1 MSFKENIALL
11 LTPNGFWD
19 ERPAMTTFMEN
30 EVQEGINTAFN
41 LINAECGNLPY
52 KVLEYNAPHLAN
64 PETILDKNNEYYRND
79 YELEQ
84 FRQAIITQ
92 TQYTLN
98 MGNDFSQG
106 SSTLSTGGM
115 SATVQRP
122 EKRDI
127 IAPGVLKFLQ
137 NARLYQLQVYSSAT
151 QKCAPSSC
159 YELGRLLTLDTG
171 DIRYVKTYQDNATPG
186 QVAFIDSNKQV
197 SFANPS
203 ELSFNV
209 LRAKE
214 VLDRDGEYRQIKDV
228 KNLAFFGQQGS
239 DAMKRTEIIDTIK
252 AYKQFDPNFTY
263 ANEEIVWTWNES
275 TRFVDY
281 WKSKQDNNKGHPPQ
295 LDATFTWWEKIYN
308 RDVRA
313 KYIYDPVDDVYKMI
327 NQFDVNYFGGMTRDE
342 IYTAINASG
351 TTFRPDLIYSKG
363 FVVIR
368 VVQPANALKWFE
380 SLQDDNIGHIPEDSP
395 EWWKELPT
403 PAIDVNDVINQI
415 KPYIQ
420 EIVEQDVDAK
430 LDTLKTAITTDYAG
444 SEYYFQDEQAF
455 ETFLANNPKL
465 QREWFDDI
473 PSVDLSG
480 YAKLNEPNWFT
491 DHQYFNPNKQLVFK
505 PDRDTPAFGTFE
517 WAVASQDLWINTFT
531 GNITLNAANGI
542 VRLHTQAQIKNLQEP
557 TDAQDAA
564 TKNYVDTAIANVSID
579 TTNLA
584 KLNEPN
590 IWSDEQQ
597 YGIGKY
603 IYWRGK
609 AYEEEADEKTYGAVS
624 TIRSDLWLHAYY
636 GNIYLNVGADV
647 KFNNPGN
654 IKNLRDPVDA
664 QDAATKAYVDSKGV
678 GFQTLR
684 NTIQI
689 YYQPGTQR
697 GKWIKIVDLPFT
709 FETSVFS
716 ISCKVQR
723 EWGDSVEFK
732 GLRGYLIDQE
742 GTRVDDY
749 QLSIFERYG
758 QYGLYVATTVDQ
770 EDNITFSY
778 IIKYN

>member
-52 KVLEYNAPHLAN
+52 KVLEYNAPHLEN

-151 QKCAPSSC
+151 QKCVPSSC
-159 YELGRLLTLDTG
+159 YELGRLLTIDTG
-171 DIRYVKTYQDNATPG
+171 DIRYVKTYQENASPG
-186 QVAFIDSNKQV
+186 QVAFIDHNKQV
-197 SFANPS
+197 SFANPG

-209 LRAKE
+209 LRAQE

-228 KNLAFFGQQGS
+228 KNLAFFGVQGT

-252 AYKQFDPNFTY
+252 AYKQYDPNFTY
-263 ANEEIVWTWNES
+263 MNEDIIWTWNES
-275 TRFVDY
+275 SRFVDY
-281 WKSKQDNNKGHPPQ
+281 WKSKQDNNKGHAPQ

-313 KYIYDPVDDVYKMI
+313 KYIYDPVDDVYKLI

-342 IYTAINASG
+342 IYSAINASG
-351 TTFRPDLIYSKG
+351 TTWNDSVNYKKG
-363 FVVIR
+363 FVV
-368 VVQPANALKWFE
+368 VFVDSTNALEWYE
-380 SLQDDNIGHIPEDSP
+380 SLQDDNQGHNPETSP
-395 EWWKELPT
+395 EWWKKLPT

-415 KPYIQ
+415 KPYIDDIVAQ
-420 EIVEQDVDAK
+420 EVEEN
-430 LDTLKTAITTDYAG
+430 LDKLKTAITTDYAG
-444 SEYYFQDEQAF
+444 SEYYFSDEQAF

-465 QREWFDDI
+465 QRDWFDDI
-473 PSVDLSG
+473 PSDGLAEKVEQLTDEVNDLQTTTTDLVRNT
-480 YAKLNEPNWFT
+480 AKLNGRNQFVGDQWINGNVYATSLST
-491 DHQYFNPNKQLVFK
+491 DTNGNAAIWNGAFFNCTT
-505 PDRDTPAFGTFE
+505 DDTP
-517 WAVASQDLWINTFT
+517 QKDND
-531 GNITLNAANGI
+531 I
-542 VRLHTQAQIKNLQEP
+542 VNK
-557 TDAQDAA
+557 
-564 TKNYVDTAIANVSID
+564 KYVDTAIANVSID

-584 KLNEPN
+584 KLNDNNLFQGQN
-590 IWSDEQQ
+590 IFGRVPKCGIAPTSDTELANKSYVDASVGSAVQIANSKATLYRVELVMAQVIEWLSTVKTGAGYYWTVKIVADKLPVSRYQIIDARIRQ
-597 YGIGKY
+597 YRNFASNTWYDY
-603 IYWRGK
+603 ITIKLVEDRG
-609 AYEEEADEKTYGAVS
+609 E
-624 TIRSDLWLHAYY
+624 DLWFVLHSPNSGYDDFSNIRDSSHIVLYY
-636 GNIYLNVGADV
+636 
-647 KFNNPGN
+647 
-654 IKNLRDPVDA
+654 
-664 QDAATKAYVDSKGV
+664 
-678 GFQTLR
+678 
-684 NTIQI
+684 
-689 YYQPGTQR
+689 
-697 GKWIKIVDLPFT
+697 
-709 FETSVFS
+709 
-716 ISCKVQR
+716 
-723 EWGDSVEFK
+723 WG
-732 GLRGYLIDQE
+732 
-742 GTRVDDY
+742 
-749 QLSIFERYG
+749 
-758 QYGLYVATTVDQ
+758 
-770 EDNITFSY
+770 
-778 IIKYN
+778 